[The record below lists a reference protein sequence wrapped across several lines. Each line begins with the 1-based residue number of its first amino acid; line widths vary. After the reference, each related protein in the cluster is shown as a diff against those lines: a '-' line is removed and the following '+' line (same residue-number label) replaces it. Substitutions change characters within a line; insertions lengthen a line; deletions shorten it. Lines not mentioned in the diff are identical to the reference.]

1 MNQDTHTPVEIGPT
15 ADGSALQIHW
25 ADGHT
30 SIYEPR
36 ALRLRCPCAECVDEM
51 TGLPLIRPGDIP
63 EAVYPTEIQ
72 YVGRYALTFVWSDGH
87 STGIFPFDYL
97 RQICPCDQCRSG

>member
-1 MNQDTHTPVEIGPT
+1 
-15 ADGSALQIHW
+15 
-25 ADGHT
+25 
-30 SIYEPR
+30 
-36 ALRLRCPCAECVDEM
+36 M

-97 RQICPCDQCRSG
+97 RQICPCDECRSG